1 MAHKQLLI
9 FLVIGGAM
17 MMFILCLIVIF
28 FVTQQR
34 KKYLIQQHEIQNA
47 KNESEQALLKA
58 IISTQ
63 EEERTRIGLNLHDSV
78 GAELS
83 MVKLNLTRSIHYRDN
98 GIDMDFF
105 NAEMKNLDNTIENIR
120 DICKDLY
127 PKALQNYGF
136 IAALGN
142 VVARM
147 NDSSLVNASFESV
160 VEEIDLPFGF
170 SEKLD
175 LFRICQEI
183 LNNII
188 KHAKSTQLDVEINFL
203 NDESILN
210 IIFRHNG
217 LVFTNDDAENR
228 IHQSNGIGLK
238 SIRNR
243 INLIRGKIN
252 YLWRDNKTVIE
263 IAVPIDIDQ

>member
-1 MAHKQLLI
+1 MTERQLVI
-9 FLVIGGAM
+9 FLVISGAM
-17 MMFILCLIVIF
+17 VVFMLCMVIIF

-47 KNESEQALLKA
+47 KNEGEQALLKA
-58 IISTQ
+58 IILTQ

-98 GIDMDFF
+98 SFDIEFF
-105 NAEMKNLDNTIENIR
+105 NTEMKNLDNTIENIR

-136 IAALGN
+136 VAAFKN
-142 VVARM
+142 VVTRM
-147 NDSSLVNASFESV
+147 NDSSLVKTRFESSV
-160 VEEIDLPFGF
+160 TEIDLSFGF

-175 LFRICQEI
+175 LYRICQEL
-183 LNNII
+183 LNNIS
-188 KHAKSTQLDVEINFL
+188 KHAKCTQLDVEINFS
-203 NDESILN
+203 NDESDLN

-217 LVFTNDDAENR
+217 IAFTNDDAETH

-252 YLWRDNKTVIE
+252 YIWRDTKAVIE
-263 IAVPIDIDQ
+263 ISVPIDNDQ